1 METLTILAIF
11 LACAV
16 IATFLLMMFMPKHE
30 KKHKHHENLDTSD
43 IPDKALRPLI
53 EKLSKKLEEMELRDK
68 QLKERISALQLMSGI
83 EREQTKYLTAN
94 VNKTLYNTGD

>member
-1 METLTILAIF
+1 METLTILAIL

-16 IATFLLMMFMPKHE
+16 VLTFLLVMFMPKHD
-30 KKHKHHENLDTSD
+30 KKHHRENLDTSD

-53 EKLSKKLEEMELRDK
+53 EKLSKKLEDMELRDK

-94 VNKTLYNTGD
+94 VNKTLYDTN

>member
-1 METLTILAIF
+1 
-11 LACAV
+11 
-16 IATFLLMMFMPKHE
+16 MFMPKHE